1 MALTQADLDRI
12 LGTRPTAQGIFNANQ
27 PTIKNTPR
35 STVSGTWADILK
47 PIVSNP
53 IGEFVGAADMQR
65 ALDSASYGK
74 PLTTGGSVQTGGFRP
89 EYLAAALGLTPMG
102 KGKKVANVAS
112 PRMSAA
118 ESEALGYWHPVGNE
132 KKLKI
137 PVSEMTSVV
146 TEPSI
151 MTIPKIITPEDL
163 YGGIGI
169 STKGDRS
176 NVGLLHEINGVKLDE
191 PVPLEGGFRY
201 MDVQDPYN
209 SVWASAKGHVTQ
221 YANKAKPIIAQDKD
235 AYLISTLAGHGAT
248 DFNAMMTDSLFKQM
262 KNLKISNKAKK
273 EFDDIMKERRP
284 EWAGLNNPDAINQ
297 LNNNG
302 ELRHTFHD
310 VVELDKFQKAGFPDI
325 ASTRKAV
332 TDPNL
337 LDVPNAYSGYRIG
350 KIDPNNIILPNPVNP
365 HTTYDT
371 AMGGNLV
378 GTSGVQLPVKY
389 WFPDFFANRRLE
401 NKPISGDAYSL
412 ERKKPTQEF
421 NQQWLDQ
428 IMPVYEKALKE
439 GLL

>member
-1 MALTQADLDRI
+1 MALTQEQLNRI
-12 LGTRPTAQGIFNANQ
+12 LGNQSVVDKVFSENRPTVSAQRGLAGEYGNYINNPNIPFNALRQ
-27 PTIKNTPR
+27 GDVK
-35 STVSGTWADILK
+35 
-47 PIVSNP
+47 
-53 IGEFVGAADMQR
+53 GAA
-65 ALDSASYGK
+65 K
-74 PLTTGGSVQTGGFRP
+74 
-89 EYLAAALGLTPMG
+89 LAANNLITGLQSAQTPEGAMNFITHTPSIVG
-102 KGKKVANVAS
+102 MTKNVS
-112 PRMSAA
+112 PRMTAA
-118 ESEALGYWHPVGNE
+118 EAEALGYWHPIGNE

-137 PVSEMTSVV
+137 PVNEMTSVV

-151 MTIPKIITPEDL
+151 ITTPKIITPEDL
-163 YGGIGI
+163 YGGVGI

-176 NVGLLHEINGVKLDE
+176 NVGLLHEINGIKLDE

-221 YANKAKPIIAQDKD
+221 YSNKAKPIIAQGKD
-235 AYLISTLAGHGAT
+235 AFLISTLAGHGAT

-262 KNLKISNKAKK
+262 KNLEISNKAKQ
-273 EFDDIMKERRP
+273 EFDNVMKERRP
-284 EWAGLNNPDAINQ
+284 DWLGINNPKSIDQ

-337 LDVPNAYSGYRIG
+337 LDIPNAYSGYRIG
-350 KIDPNNIILPNPVNP
+350 KIDPNNIILQNPINP

-378 GTSGVQLPVKY
+378 GTAGVQLPVKN

-428 IMPVYEKALKE
+428 IMPVYENALKN